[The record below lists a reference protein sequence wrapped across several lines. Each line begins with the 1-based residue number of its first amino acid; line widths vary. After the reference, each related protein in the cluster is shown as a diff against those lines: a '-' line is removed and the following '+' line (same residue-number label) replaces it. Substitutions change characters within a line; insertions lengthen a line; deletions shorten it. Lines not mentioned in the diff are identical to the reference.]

1 MSKDKALSKD
11 KVLYEWKILKES
23 ARMAGFSI
31 FWNKNLSTERE
42 FDAAVEALVRFE
54 TEHGLRK

>member
-1 MSKDKALSKD
+1 MSKDNALLED
-11 KVLYEWKILKES
+11 EVLSEWKRLKGS

-31 FWNKNLSTERE
+31 FWNKNSSTERE